1 MMITT
6 NEGDLFGARAEGEG
20 LYSGPDSELPKRR
33 FMDRRATGC
42 ANKRSALARVCST
55 SFAGSYAKK
64 ALALAISAGVV
75 YCAEPSTKARTV
87 LVHSQDV
94 VPISVSVGFSTL
106 VVLPKGEEIIAS
118 SCGDT
123 KIWAIDWNGNNAFLK
138 QGIDTPGERTNV
150 NLVTASGNT
159 YSFLVSEVSKDKAAA
174 IDLRVILEQGDT
186 KAVTNLEHPAY
197 VRAELANELKES
209 LKRKEEE
216 ITQIKK
222 NASLDAIREQKHD
235 YQWERGKEAD
245 AFGIKSIWHDSKFT
259 YIEAESQNAPSLY
272 EVIDGK
278 DSVVQYSLEN
288 GKYVVTH
295 IMSHGIFRAGKTKL
309 EFKKG

>member
-1 MMITT
+1 MITG
-6 NEGDLFGARAEGEG
+6 NEGDLFEAEDRFGWRVSGDNPQLSKLRTVAGSKARRAE
-20 LYSGPDSELPKRR
+20 KRR
-33 FMDRRATGC
+33 TLGGI
-42 ANKRSALARVCST
+42 CST
-55 SFAGSYAKK
+55 KFAGSYAKK

-159 YSFLVSEVSKDKAAA
+159 YSFLVSEVSKDKSAA

-186 KAVTNLEHPAY
+186 KAATNLEHPAY

-216 ITQIKK
+216 IAQIKK

-245 AFGIKSIWHDSKFT
+245 AFGIRSIWHDNKFT